1 MLPWSTSSYFT
12 IVRFLGV
19 TVTYDA
25 AKVKAV
31 LRFRGEQ
38 DFVLE
43 ITTVEGTL
51 AYKMNWPQNAGTVC
65 FFILRI
71 AV

>member
-1 MLPWSTSSYFT
+1 M
-12 IVRFLGV
+12 
-19 TVTYDA
+19 TYDA

-31 LRFRGEQ
+31 VRFRGEQ

-43 ITTVEGTL
+43 VTAIDGTL
-51 AYKMNWPQNAGTVC
+51 TYKMNWPQNAGTVC

>member
-1 MLPWSTSSYFT
+1 
-12 IVRFLGV
+12 
-19 TVTYDA
+19 VTYDA